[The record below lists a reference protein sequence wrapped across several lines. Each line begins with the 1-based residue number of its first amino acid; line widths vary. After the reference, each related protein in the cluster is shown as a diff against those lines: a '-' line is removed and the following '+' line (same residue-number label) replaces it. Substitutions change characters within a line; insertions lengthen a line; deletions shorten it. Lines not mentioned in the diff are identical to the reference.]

1 MHRPRTFALILAA
14 AAALCLVGLRPAST
28 QSNGLRRIT
37 NTTEEGINLNPSVS
51 GDGRIVAFEST
62 EDIAGAGSSDHFRAI
77 RANITNDPASFAQ
90 MAGSRAAAPAIS
102 QDGSRIAFAS
112 KDDPLGTNADG
123 NSEVFLFD
131 GGKLTQ
137 VTRTSPG
144 DIDSD
149 WLEHARNSAGYSI
162 VGRQLAI
169 EMPSPGG
176 RQMVVTRPAVLRGPP
191 IR

>member
-123 NSEVFLFD
+123 NDYRRVHQFRSRLHTRQFWLRDFCGRRGREQPRACHGYQFD
-131 GGKLTQ
+131 DG
-137 VTRTSPG
+137 
-144 DIDSD
+144 
-149 WLEHARNSAGYSI
+149 NSAN
-162 VGRQLAI
+162 RH
-169 EMPSPGG
+169 
-176 RQMVVTRPAVLRGPP
+176 
-191 IR
+191 